1 MMHQGAGTC
10 IVLKMEEAGGVTIK
24 RRHLA
29 GRGVLENGLGEAALL
44 VAFLAKVSTKLDL
57 IDLATF
63 DRVA

>member
-1 MMHQGAGTC
+1 VRLETVDDCDGE
-10 IVLKMEEAGGVTIK
+10 KMEEAGGVTID
-24 RRHLA
+24 RRRLD
-29 GRGVLENGLGEAALL
+29 GRGGLENGVGEAALL